1 MKIGIL
7 LSLGAAVV
15 AAVLYFWANRPKV
28 YAPYDERDSAG

>member
-15 AAVLYFWANRPKV
+15 AAVLDLWANRPKG
-28 YAPYDERDSAG
+28 YAPYDEEDSAG